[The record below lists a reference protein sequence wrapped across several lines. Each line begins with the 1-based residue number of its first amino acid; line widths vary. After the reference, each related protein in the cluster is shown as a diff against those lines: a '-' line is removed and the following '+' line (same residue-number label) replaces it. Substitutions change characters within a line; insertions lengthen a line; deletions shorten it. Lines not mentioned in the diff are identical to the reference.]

1 MLSEKELR
9 HVSYVGFFA
18 LNLLIEIEVSPIS
31 LPPLSNDR
39 KLCTIIIVL
48 FTKSTSLLENSKYKS
63 IKLKCF
69 NRVNNILTLLKTW
82 YYFTKMKK
90 FKSQYW
96 MQREECFWLAQTS
109 GEILVLILI
118 WNPSLGQSLSTT
130 RMHSSRMRTARSL
143 TVSNSIWRAGVCTT
157 ARMQIPLDTDPQMQT
172 LLYEDASPPMQ
183 TLPPPVNRM
192 TDRCKNITFA
202 NFVCGR

>member
-1 MLSEKELR
+1 MLSEKKLR

-31 LPPLSNDR
+31 LPRLSNDR

-48 FTKSTSLLENSKYKS
+48 FTESTSLLENSKYKS
-63 IKLKCF
+63 IKPKSF
-69 NRVNNILTLLKTW
+69 NKVNNILTLLKTW

-96 MQREECFWLAQTS
+96 IQSEECFWWAQTS

-130 RMHSSRMRTARSL
+130 RMHSSRMRTTRSL
-143 TVSNSIWRAGVCTT
+143 TVFSSIQRGGSAQPRGCRSHWI
-157 ARMQIPLDTDPQMQT
+157 QIPQMQT
-172 LLYEDASPPMQ
+172 LLYEDPSPPDAD
-183 TLPPPVNRM
+183 PPPREQN
-192 TDRCKNITFA
+192 DRQ
-202 NFVCGR
+202 V